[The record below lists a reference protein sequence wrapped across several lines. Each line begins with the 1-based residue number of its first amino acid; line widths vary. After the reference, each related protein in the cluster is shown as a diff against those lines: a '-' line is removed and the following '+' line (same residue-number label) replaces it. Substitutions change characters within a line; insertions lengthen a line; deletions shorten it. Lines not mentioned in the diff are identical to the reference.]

1 MRAESLNA
9 SLRESCVVDA
19 YEIRIVK
26 REGKAPVIYA
36 CSLVSDHAAIRRA
49 QSLVEDGDLVE
60 VWRGLDCVY
69 SRGEAGTHHGS
80 A

>member
-1 MRAESLNA
+1 M
-9 SLRESCVVDA
+9 DA

-26 REGKAPVIYA
+26 KEGKGPVIYA

-49 QSLVEDGDLVE
+49 ESLIGDGDLVE

-69 SRGEAGTHHGS
+69 SRNSDGTMGS